1 MTDQTNVTEDAI
13 EEIYAIASA
22 MRELA
27 QMIECENI
35 VKDAQCL
42 ATGLVAM
49 AEKVMQKSHV
59 ALRQLDNAAP
69 HVEAA

>member
-1 MTDQTNVTEDAI
+1 MSNHTKSAEDTI
-13 EEIYAIASA
+13 EEVAAILFA

-27 QMIECENI
+27 EMIECENT

-49 AEKVMQKSHV
+49 AEKAMQKSQE
-59 ALRQLDNAAP
+59 AIKSLQSPAP
-69 HVEAA
+69 RVEAA